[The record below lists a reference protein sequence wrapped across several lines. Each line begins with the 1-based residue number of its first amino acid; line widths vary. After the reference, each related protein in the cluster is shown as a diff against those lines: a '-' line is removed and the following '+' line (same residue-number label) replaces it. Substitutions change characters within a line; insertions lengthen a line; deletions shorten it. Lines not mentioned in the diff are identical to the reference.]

1 MTVDLE
7 RGYKHRELCG
17 SKQYLN
23 LLLRSVLMIYVGI
36 DVAKDKHD
44 CFITNSE
51 GEVLFQVFTIQNNR
65 NGFDDLFSKIQSI
78 SSDVSNI
85 KVGLEATG
93 HYSYNLLGY
102 LIDKGLTPFVI
113 NPLHTNLYRKSLS
126 LRKTKT
132 DKVDARTIAMMLMSD
147 VNLKSYSDTS
157 YHNEELKSLTRY
169 RFDKVQER
177 AQLKQS
183 VSRLV
188 TILFPE
194 LEKLVP
200 TLHMASV
207 YALLSELPAAREIAS
222 CHLTHLTKLLEN
234 ASKGRY
240 SREKAIEI
248 REAARVSV
256 GSDMPAK
263 SLELRHTLRLI
274 CELDSEITEIESE
287 IKQFMDPISSPIL
300 TIPGIGYRM
309 GAMILAEIGD
319 FSRFDSPDK
328 ILAYAGASPSTYQSG
343 QMESSYSHMEKRGSR
358 YLRYALINAAKYVCH
373 WDETFGA
380 YLQKKISEGKHYNVA
395 ITHAAKKLVRLIYA
409 MEKSGKPYIKTA

>member
-1 MTVDLE
+1 
-7 RGYKHRELCG
+7 
-17 SKQYLN
+17 
-23 LLLRSVLMIYVGI
+23 MIYVGI

-44 CFITNSE
+44 CFITNSD
-51 GEVLFQVFTIQNNR
+51 GEVLFPVFTIQNNR
-65 NGFDDLFSKIQSI
+65 DGFDDLFSRIQS
-78 SSDVSNI
+78 VSPDMSKI

-102 LIDKGLTPFVI
+102 LIDKGLPTFVI

-200 TLHMASV
+200 TLHIASV
-207 YALLSELPAAREIAS
+207 YALLSELPSAGKIAS
-222 CHLTHLTKLLEN
+222 CHLTHLTNLLEN

-248 REAARVSV
+248 REAARTSI
-256 GSDMPAK
+256 GSNMPAK

-274 CELDSEITEIESE
+274 GELDSEITEIESE
-287 IKQFMDPISSPIL
+287 IKRIMDQISSPIL

-343 QMESSYSHMEKRGSR
+343 QLESSYSHMEKRGSR
-358 YLRYALINAAKYVCH
+358 YLRFALINAAKYVCH
-373 WDETFGA
+373 WDETFGV

-395 ITHAAKKLVRLIYA
+395 ITHATKKLVRLIYS
-409 MEKSGKPYIKTA
+409 MEKSGKPYIKMA

>member
-1 MTVDLE
+1 
-7 RGYKHRELCG
+7 
-17 SKQYLN
+17 
-23 LLLRSVLMIYVGI
+23 MICVGI

-44 CFITNSE
+44 CFITNSD
-51 GEVLFQVFTIQNNR
+51 GEVLFPAFTIQNNR
-65 NGFDDLFSKIQSI
+65 NGFDDLFSKVQSI

-102 LIDKGLTPFVI
+102 LIDKGLPTYVI

-194 LEKLVP
+194 LEKLVS
-200 TLHMASV
+200 TLHIASV
-207 YALLSELPAAREIAS
+207 YALLSELPSAGKIAS

-240 SREKAIEI
+240 SKEKAIEI
-248 REAARVSV
+248 REAAKVSI
-256 GSDMPAK
+256 GSNMPAK
-263 SLELRHTLRLI
+263 SLELKHTLHLI
-274 CELDSEITEIESE
+274 SELDSEISEIESE
-287 IKQFMDPISSPIL
+287 IKGIMDQISSPIL

-343 QMESSYSHMEKRGSR
+343 QLESSYSHMEKRGSR
-358 YLRYALINAAKYVCH
+358 YLRFALINAAKYVCH

-395 ITHAAKKLVRLIYA
+395 ITHATKKLVRLIYA

>member
-1 MTVDLE
+1 
-7 RGYKHRELCG
+7 
-17 SKQYLN
+17 
-23 LLLRSVLMIYVGI
+23 MIYVGI

-44 CFITNSE
+44 CFITNSD
-51 GEVLFQVFTIQNNR
+51 GEILFQVFTIQNNR
-65 NGFDDLFSKIQSI
+65 DGFDDLFSKIQST

-85 KVGLEATG
+85 KVGLEATR
-93 HYSYNLLGY
+93 HYSYNLPGY
-102 LIDKGLTPFVI
+102 LIDKGLPTFVI

-188 TILFPE
+188 NILFPE

-200 TLHMASV
+200 SLHLASV
-207 YALLSELPAAREIAS
+207 YTLLSELPSAREIGS

-248 REAARVSV
+248 REAARVSI
-256 GSDMPAK
+256 GSNMPAK

-274 CELDSEITEIESE
+274 GELDSEITEIESE
-287 IKQFMDPISSPIL
+287 IKRIMDQLSSPIL

-343 QMESSYSHMEKRGSR
+343 QLESSYSHMEKRGSR

-380 YLQKKISEGKHYNVA
+380 YLQKKLSEGKHYNVA
-395 ITHAAKKLVRLIYA
+395 ITHATKKLVRLIYA
-409 MEKSGKPYIKTA
+409 IEKSGKPYIKAT

>member
-1 MTVDLE
+1 
-7 RGYKHRELCG
+7 
-17 SKQYLN
+17 
-23 LLLRSVLMIYVGI
+23 MIYVGI

-44 CFITNSE
+44 CFITNSD

-65 NGFDDLFSKIQSI
+65 KGFDDLFSRIQST

-102 LIDKGLTPFVI
+102 LIDKGLPTFVI

-169 RFDKVQER
+169 RFDKIQER
-177 AQLKQS
+177 ARLKQS

-200 TLHMASV
+200 TLHIASV
-207 YALLSELPAAREIAS
+207 YALLSELPSAGKIAS

-248 REAARVSV
+248 REAARTSI
-256 GSDMPAK
+256 GSNMPAK

-274 CELDSEITEIESE
+274 GELDSEITEIESE
-287 IKQFMDPISSPIL
+287 IKRIMDQISSPIL

-328 ILAYAGASPSTYQSG
+328 ILAYAGVSPSTYQSG
-343 QMESSYSHMEKRGSR
+343 QLESSYSHMEKRGSR
-358 YLRYALINAAKYVCH
+358 YLRFALINAAKYVCH

-395 ITHAAKKLVRLIYA
+395 ITHATKKLVRLIYA
-409 MEKSGKPYIKTA
+409 MEKSGKPYIKMA

>member
-1 MTVDLE
+1 
-7 RGYKHRELCG
+7 
-17 SKQYLN
+17 
-23 LLLRSVLMIYVGI
+23 MIYVGI

-44 CFITNSE
+44 CFITNSD
-51 GEVLFQVFTIQNNR
+51 GKVLFPVFTIQNNR
-65 NGFDDLFSKIQSI
+65 DGFDVLFSRIQSS

-102 LIDKGLTPFVI
+102 LIDKGLHTFVI

-132 DKVDARTIAMMLMSD
+132 DKVDARTIALMLMSD

-169 RFDKVQER
+169 RFRKVQER
-177 AQLKQS
+177 AQLRQS

-200 TLHMASV
+200 SLHIASI
-207 YALLSELPAAREIAS
+207 YALLSEFPSAGTIAS
-222 CHLTHLTKLLEN
+222 CHLTHLTKRLEN

-248 REAARVSV
+248 RNAARASI
-256 GSDMPAK
+256 GSNMPAK
-263 SLELRHTLRLI
+263 SLELKHTIKLI
-274 CELDSEITEIESE
+274 QELASEINEIEDSIQKIIDE
-287 IKQFMDPISSPIL
+287 LNPPIL
-300 TIPGIGYRM
+300 SIPGM
-309 GAMILAEIGD
+309 GVNSAAVILAEIGD
-319 FSRFDSPDK
+319 FSNFSSPDK
-328 ILAYAGASPSTYQSG
+328 ILAYAGCSPSTYQSG
-343 QMESSYSHMEKRGSR
+343 KLTNCYAHMEKRGSR
-358 YLRYALINAAKYVCH
+358 YLRHALYNATKYVCY
-373 WDETFGA
+373 WNPVFAE
-380 YLQKKISEGKHYNVA
+380 YLAKKRAEGKHYNVA
-395 ITHAAKKLVRLIYA
+395 LSHAMKKLVRLIYA
-409 MEKSGKPYIKTA
+409 LQKSGKAYLAAA